1 MSGGEG
7 GIPVP
12 LIEAS
17 HGGER
22 FLPDPTDNSMRTMRL
37 AAAIAAG
44 ATMAVGALAVMVAAS
59 QVRAD
64 RGLAGV

>member
-1 MSGGEG
+1 M
-7 GIPVP
+7 
-12 LIEAS
+12 
-17 HGGER
+17 
-22 FLPDPTDNSMRTMRL
+22 PDPTDNSMRTMRL